1 MFARVIA
8 AIVILALAALLLV
21 ATWPQLFGLE
31 RTQLIAQFISFRG
44 LTAALAVGA
53 FAVLLVIAAVNRR
66 GRRFALSLA
75 AVFLAFSLA
84 GLAILSA
91 RGFGATEFA
100 TKAAGGITV
109 VEWNTLGGAA
119 GASVI
124 AKLAIDSGAD
134 IVSLPETNEEVAD
147 AVAAVMTT
155 SGHPVTVNTLAFNH
169 IAQAKSTSVLI
180 STRLGGYHQDTA
192 IGSTSTVPTVVL
204 RPDTGV
210 GPVIVGVHA
219 VAPQPADLADW
230 RADLEFLKKTCTDP
244 NVIMAGDF
252 NATLDH
258 FAGLGNR
265 PGTTIGNCSD
275 AGQASGNAG
284 VGTWPSSLTA
294 LAGAPIDHVLT
305 TDGWRVTGMRVVRTL
320 DKAGSDHRPIVVQ
333 LAPTR

>member
-8 AIVILALAALLLV
+8 AIVLVALAAALLV
-21 ATWPQLFGLE
+21 VTWPQLFGLE
-31 RTQLIAQFISFRG
+31 RTQFVAQFISFRG
-44 LTAALAVGA
+44 LTAAIAAGVALALLVVAAFSRRARRFSLSA
-53 FAVLLVIAAVNRR
+53 FALLLV
-66 GRRFALSLA
+66 FC
-75 AVFLAFSLA
+75 LA
-84 GLAILSA
+84 GVAILA
-91 RGFGATEFA
+91 TRGFGSTAFA
-100 TKAAGGITV
+100 AETDGSVTV

-119 GASVI
+119 GATAI

-134 IVSLPETNEEVAD
+134 IVSLPETNEDVAN
-147 AVAAVMTT
+147 AVAAAMLS
-155 SGHPVTVNTLAFNH
+155 SGHPMTVNTLAFNR

-180 STRLGGYHQDTA
+180 ATRLGTYHQDTA

-204 RPDTGV
+204 RPDTGT

-219 VAPQPADLADW
+219 VAPQPADLDDW

-265 PGTTIGNCSD
+265 AGTTIGNCLD
-275 AGQASGNAG
+275 AAQASQNAA
-284 VGTWPSSLTA
+284 VGTWPSALTA
-294 LAGAPIDHVLT
+294 LGGAPIDHVLA

-320 DKAGSDHRPIVVQ
+320 DGAGSDHRPIVVQ
-333 LAPTR
+333 LTPKG